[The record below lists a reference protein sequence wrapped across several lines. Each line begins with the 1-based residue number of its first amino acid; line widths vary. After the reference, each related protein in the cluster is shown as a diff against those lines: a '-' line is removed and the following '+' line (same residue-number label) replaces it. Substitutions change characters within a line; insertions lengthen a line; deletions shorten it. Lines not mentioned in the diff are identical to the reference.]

1 MIQRRHGGESP
12 VAASVRRELLGARPP
27 RRSDAGLSRRSL
39 ARSRPATR
47 PAKPFTSAAELH
59 AHRRATHGQ
68 RLVESSPEHGRRDA
82 SCCRAAAAVEPHL
95 ATRKR
100 LNTLL

>member
-27 RRSDAGLSRRSL
+27 HRSDAGLSRRSL

-59 AHRRATHGQ
+59 AHRRATHG
-68 RLVESSPEHGRRDA
+68 LGLLESSPEHGRRDP
-82 SCCRAAAAVEPHL
+82 CRRRAAAAAE
-95 ATRKR
+95 TTFGYRKSG
-100 LNTLL
+100 